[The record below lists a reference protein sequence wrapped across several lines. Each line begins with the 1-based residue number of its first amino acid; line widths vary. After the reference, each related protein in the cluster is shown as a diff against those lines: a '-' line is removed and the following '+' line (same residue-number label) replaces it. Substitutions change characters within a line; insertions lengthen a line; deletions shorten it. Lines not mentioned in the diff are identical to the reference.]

1 MASSTLSGIEACV
14 FDAYGTLFDVHAA
27 AAQCR
32 SELGEKADPLSVLW
46 RDKQL
51 QYTWLRS
58 LMRQHV
64 DFWQVTGDALD
75 YALEQLAIDDADL
88 RERLMDI
95 YRVLDAYPEV
105 PRMLERLRD
114 AGMKTAILSNG
125 APAMLDSA
133 VDNAGIR
140 GLLDVVLSIE
150 ACGTYK
156 PDPQTYQ
163 MATNH
168 FSVAPGA
175 ICFMSS
181 NAWDISGAA
190 SFGFSAVW
198 VNRTGQPAE
207 RLPGHPVAQL
217 TNLERLP
224 ELLGL

>member
-1 MASSTLSGIEACV
+1 MTSSTLSGIEACV

-32 SELGEKADPLSVLW
+32 SELGDKADPLSVLW

-64 DFWQVTGDALD
+64 DFWQVTGDAL
-75 YALEQLAIDDADL
+75 EQLAIDDTEL
-88 RERLMDI
+88 RERLMGI
-95 YRVLDAYPEV
+95 YRILDAYAEV

-140 GLLDVVLSIE
+140 GLLDAVLSIE
-150 ACGTYK
+150 SCGIYK
-156 PDPQTYQ
+156 PDPQVYQ
-163 MATNH
+163 MASDH
-168 FSVAPGA
+168 FGVVPGA

-181 NAWDISGAA
+181 NAWDICGAA

-198 VNRTGQPAE
+198 VNRSGQPAE
-207 RLPGHPVAQL
+207 RLPGNPVAQL
-217 TNLERLP
+217 TTLERLP

>member
-1 MASSTLSGIEACV
+1 MSNSPLSGIEVCV

-32 SELGEKADPLSVLW
+32 DALGDKADPLSTLW

-58 LMRQHV
+58 LMRQYV

-75 YALEQLAIDDADL
+75 YAMEQMKIDDADL
-88 RERLMDI
+88 RERLMNI
-95 YRVLDAYPEV
+95 YRILDAYPEV

-125 APAMLDSA
+125 APHMLDSA
-133 VDNAGIR
+133 VDNAGIG
-140 GLLDVVLSIE
+140 GLLDAVLSVE
-150 ACGTYK
+150 ALRSYK
-156 PDPQTYQ
+156 PDPQVYQ
-163 MATNH
+163 MALDH
-168 FSVAPGA
+168 FGVAPGA
-175 ICFMSS
+175 VCFMSS
-181 NAWDISGAA
+181 NAWDICGAA

-207 RLPGHPVAQL
+207 RLPGQAVAQL
-217 TNLERLP
+217 SSLERLP

>member
-1 MASSTLSGIEACV
+1 MATSRLSGIEVCV

-32 SELGEKADPLSVLW
+32 DALGEKADPLSILW

-58 LMRQHV
+58 LMHQHT

-75 YALEQLAIDDADL
+75 YALEQLGIDDSAL
-88 RERLMDI
+88 RDHLMDI
-95 YRVLDAYPEV
+95 YRTLDAYPEV

-125 APAMLDSA
+125 EPAMLDSA
-133 VDNAGIR
+133 VDNAGVR
-140 GLLDVVLSIE
+140 GLLDAVLSVE
-150 ACGTYK
+150 VCGVYK
-156 PDPQTYQ
+156 PDPKVYQ
-163 MATNH
+163 LAMDH

-175 ICFMSS
+175 VCFMSS

-190 SFGFSAVW
+190 TFGFSAVW
-198 VNRTGQPAE
+198 VNRAGQPAE
-207 RLPGHPVAQL
+207 RLPGQPVAQL
-217 TNLERLP
+217 PSLDGLP
-224 ELLGL
+224 GLLGL